1 MGRNPVGVA
10 ESSVE
15 SPGLKQP
22 WELKPTVST
31 ATRLRQRLFFDC
43 GSCRVRI
50 DATPLGLLNY
60 LSSPQG

>member
-22 WELKPTVST
+22 WALGRNRFAVFSRPQTFDEL
-31 ATRLRQRLFFDC
+31 
-43 GSCRVRI
+43 
-50 DATPLGLLNY
+50 
-60 LSSPQG
+60 